1 MTMIRLRDL
10 IVPISRNIDIRDI
23 DWPICILNCKKEV
36 NQMKKGEQ
44 IEISVKDID
53 VVNNLIA
60 LVEQLLDHSIEKHE
74 ENNYYRLVI
83 KRKTKGYLNKS

>member
-1 MTMIRLRDL
+1 MIYLRDL

-44 IEISVKDID
+44 IEILVKDID
-53 VVNNLIA
+53 VVYNLIA
-60 LVEQLLDHSIEKHE
+60 LVEQLLDHSIEKHR
-74 ENNYYRLVI
+74 ENNHYRLVI
-83 KRKTKGYLNKS
+83 NKRQKDT